1 MKRVPGYRAGR
12 VGTTAIR
19 ALMRRTLTKRQEAA
33 GSDCTCSAS
42 TLHTLKRVSGRLG
55 ISPETLHEALHSMP
69 MGRSVALGRVNRVT
83 RGLERELGG
92 RDILRKWA
100 HTPIMAFGN
109 KKPVDVLVAGHVEP
123 LERLQAV
130 LEAGVYS

>member
-1 MKRVPGYRAGR
+1 MKRGPASAHTNSSD
-12 VGTTAIR
+12 VGH
-19 ALMRRTLTKRQEAA
+19 
-33 GSDCTCSAS
+33 CTCTATS
-42 TLHTLKRVSGRLG
+42 LHTLGRVAGRLG
-55 ISPETLHEALHSMP
+55 ISAEMLHGALHAMP
-69 MGRSVALGRVNRVT
+69 MARSVALKRVSRVT
-83 RGLERELGG
+83 SGLERELGG

-109 KKPVDVLVAGHVEP
+109 RKPIDILVEGHVEP

>member
-1 MKRVPGYRAGR
+1 MKCGPPSARPKPSV
-12 VGTTAIR
+12 VGN
-19 ALMRRTLTKRQEAA
+19 
-33 GSDCTCSAS
+33 CTCTATS
-42 TLHTLKRVSGRLG
+42 LHTLERVAGRLG
-55 ISPETLHEALHSMP
+55 ISVETLHRALHSMP
-69 MGRSVALGRVNRVT
+69 MARSVALKRVT
-83 RGLERELGG
+83 RVTSGLERELGG

-109 KKPVDVLVAGHVEP
+109 RKPIDILVEGHVEP

>member
-1 MKRVPGYRAGR
+1 
-12 VGTTAIR
+12 
-19 ALMRRTLTKRQEAA
+19 
-33 GSDCTCSAS
+33 
-42 TLHTLKRVSGRLG
+42 
-55 ISPETLHEALHSMP
+55 MP
-69 MGRSVALGRVNRVT
+69 MARSVALKRVT
-83 RGLERELGG
+83 RVTSGLERELGG

-109 KKPVDVLVAGHVEP
+109 RKPIDILVEGHVEP